1 MSDTAD
7 NPYKDYK
14 TFYQNGKDCYQ
25 HLGFEVHL
33 DKKNKDV
40 LIKNSN
46 DGVLNT
52 YKNLIKG

>member
-1 MSDTAD
+1 MSDTTD

-33 DKKNKDV
+33 DK
-40 LIKNSN
+40 NSN